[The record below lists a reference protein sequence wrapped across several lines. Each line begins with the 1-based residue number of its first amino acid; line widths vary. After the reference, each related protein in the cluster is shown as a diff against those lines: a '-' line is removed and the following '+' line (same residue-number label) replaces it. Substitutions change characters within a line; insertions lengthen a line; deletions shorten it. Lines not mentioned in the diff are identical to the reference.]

1 MDIQSDKIE
10 AIVKQVIANMNGSA
24 NTQTATPSAAPRAN
38 GAIPKTGRVAM
49 LTSLEHFDIKEYP
62 FPSFRTTIYSSR

>member
-10 AIVKQVIANMNGSA
+10 AIVKQAHRKYERPQGEYA
-24 NTQTATPSAAPRAN
+24 TATPSAAPRAN

-49 LTSLEHFDIKEYP
+49 LTSLEHFEH
-62 FPSFRTTIYSSR
+62 